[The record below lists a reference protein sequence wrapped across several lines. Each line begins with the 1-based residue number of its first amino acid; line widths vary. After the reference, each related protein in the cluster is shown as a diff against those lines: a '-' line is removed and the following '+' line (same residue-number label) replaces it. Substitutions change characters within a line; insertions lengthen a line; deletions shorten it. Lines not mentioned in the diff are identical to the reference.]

1 MNQLGTQYGQQKAI
15 TEPVMGA
22 LLKRPWPGQVRELR
36 NEVARLW
43 FLSDAVINQPDLI
56 RKPMAQA
63 EGSNE
68 TTSSLLLIDAERIAV
83 ERALAVASGRRD
95 QAAKLL
101 GISRSG
107 LYTKLTRLGLD

>member
-1 MNQLGTQYGQQKAI
+1 MLA
-15 TEPVMGA
+15 A
-22 LLKRPWPGQVRELR
+22 LLTRAWPGQVRELR

-43 FLSDAVINQPDLI
+43 FLCDEVINNPALI
-56 RKPMAQA
+56 RKPMDNIMDEANKA
-63 EGSNE
+63 PESM
-68 TTSSLLLIDAERIAV
+68 LLIDAERIAV
-83 ERALAVASGRRD
+83 ERALSAAGGRRD